1 MARWLNLLT
10 TGHHHNDGMHRL
22 ASCPGVDPPEDVVLV
37 EQPAADVLFLS
48 SAGTDLSTLSRLLGE
63 SGTQHWKHRIRAL
76 SLSCLDHPAQLDHY
90 LSTTASRARVIVV
103 RLLGSRGHW
112 SYGLDQLQDWQAA
125 ANDRQL
131 IVLAGTE
138 DQDAA
143 LNALGS
149 VDPRLA
155 DALAALLR
163 EGGRQNMAGLL
174 TVLEQLLNQQTPDPD
189 AVVSHPLADPLPW
202 DWRDDPGARVGV
214 VLYRALLQAGD
225 EQLATTL
232 VEGLR
237 VAGLCPRL
245 IWVSGLR
252 DPAIQAGVRDLLMR
266 ENVAVVITGTS
277 FASVRHEDAG
287 LGSPIWEHLNR
298 PVLQLLSSSRPRAN
312 WQNSSRGLDPL
323 DLSLQVVMPELDGRI
338 TTRPCAFRDLQADPH
353 GLATA
358 IPSLIPEPDGISWL
372 IEHARRWV
380 ALQQT
385 PTDQRR
391 ISLVL
396 ANYPVRDGRL
406 ANGVGLDTPASCVAI
421 LNWLQ
426 ADGVDLGDHPL
437 PDSGDALMRALVKGR
452 TNDPESFHRAALDHL
467 PLAEYLAWWRTI
479 PDAAKATIR
488 ARWGDPE
495 QACDLSAEGFPIHG
509 LRFGHVVVL
518 IQPDRG
524 YDPDQIADLHS
535 PDLPPP
541 HRYLAQYLWLRQRQ
555 RTQLLVHVGKHGSA
569 EWLPGKGVGL
579 SPACGPELVLGAIPH
594 LYPFI
599 VNDPGEGS
607 QAKRRGQAVILDHL
621 TPPLGRAGLHGPLQR
636 LESLLDEMVDARQMG
651 AERAGPL
658 QRTILTALRELN
670 WQNLPTQKALQ
681 DNPEALEACLDD
693 AETYLCELKE
703 SQIRTGLHRLGQRPE
718 RTAER
723 ELLIALARAPQQG
736 LRGLTQAMAEALGL
750 TFDPWSQEDGDP
762 LKESDQDRLHQLG
775 LGAARRV
782 ADGTAWLEEQALLL
796 VETMLEDSRPQGL
809 CPDLHDWI
817 HQTPQA
823 AELILLNDQLWPRLK
838 ACAEAERN
846 GLLAVTQGLRL
857 AAGPS
862 GAPSRGR
869 TDVLPTGRN
878 FYSVDL
884 RGLPTEAAWDLGR
897 RSAEQLLDL
906 HLLDQG
912 EPLRHL
918 ALSVWGT
925 ATMRNGGEDI
935 AQLLALIGVRPV
947 WDGPTRRLSD
957 LEVIPL
963 SLLGRPRVD
972 VVLRI
977 SGLFRDAFPQLVG
990 WVEQAQ
996 RMVAALNESE
1006 NDNPLAALTRSQ
1018 GAQPR
1023 IFGSAPGAYG
1033 AGLQAL
1039 IDNGSWS
1046 ERGDLGEAFLEWSQ
1060 WRYDGSADPVR
1071 DRESLQQAL
1080 GRVQVVL
1087 HNQDNREH
1095 DLLDSDDYYQFQ
1107 GGLSAA
1113 VEAVSGERPALWFAD
1128 HSRRERPRI
1137 HKLERE
1143 LDKVMRSRLLNPRWL
1158 EGMQKH
1164 GYKGAFEM
1172 GASLDYLFAYDAATG
1187 RVPDWSYG
1195 AICEQWL
1202 NDPEIVDFLATRN
1215 PWVLRDMAERLLE
1228 AANRGL
1234 WNSSTS
1240 QQQDQLKDLVGRSEA
1255 LVERGGFTC

>member
-1 MARWLNLLT
+1 
-10 TGHHHNDGMHRL
+10 MHRL

-37 EQPAADVLFLS
+37 EQPEAEVLFLS
-48 SAGTDLSTLSRLLGE
+48 SAGTDLSTLSHLLGE
-63 SGTQHWKHRIRAL
+63 QTQHPWLNRIRAL
-76 SLSCLDHPAQLDHY
+76 SLTSLDHPAQLDHY
-90 LSTTASRARVIVV
+90 LATTAVAARIVVV

-112 SYGLDQLQDWQAA
+112 SYGLDQLQQWQQQHPG
-125 ANDRQL
+125 RHL

-138 DQDAA
+138 DQDAS
-143 LNALGS
+143 LSALGS
-149 VDPRLA
+149 IDPVLARRLS
-155 DALAALLR
+155 DLLR
-163 EGGRQNMAGLL
+163 EGGVPNMAELL
-174 TVLEQLLNQQTPDPD
+174 KALEMILRGDTPEPGS
-189 AVVSHPLADPLPW
+189 VVTHPLADPLPW
-202 DWRDDPGARVGV
+202 DWLPDPGPRVGV

-225 EQLATTL
+225 DALAKAL
-232 VEGLR
+232 NARLR
-237 VAGLCPRL
+237 AAGLCPRL

-252 DPAIQAGVRDLLMR
+252 NPIVQAGVRDLLAR
-266 ENVAVVITGTS
+266 EEVAVVITGTS
-277 FASVRHEDAG
+277 FASVRQEDAG
-287 LGSPIWEHLNR
+287 LGSPLWEQLDR
-298 PVLQLLSSSRPRAN
+298 PVLQLLCSSRTKAT
-312 WQNSSRGLDPL
+312 WESSSRGLDPL

-338 TTRPCAFRDLQADPH
+338 TTRPCAFRDLQADPN

-358 IPSLIPEPDGISWL
+358 IPTLVPDGEGLDWVV
-372 IEHARRWV
+372 EHARRWV
-380 ALQQT
+380 ELQST
-385 PTDQRR
+385 PAAQRR
-391 ISLVL
+391 VSLVL

-421 LNWLQ
+421 LNWLREE
-426 ADGVDLGDHPL
+426 GLDLGADDL
-437 PDSGDALMRALVKGR
+437 PASGDALMQALLRGR
-452 TNDPESFHRAALDHL
+452 TNDPESSHRPPLASL
-467 PLAEYLAWWRTI
+467 PLSDYLAWWQDV
-479 PDAAKATIR
+479 PDSARQAIT
-488 ARWGDPE
+488 ARWGPPE
-495 QACDLSAEGFPIHG
+495 QACDRDGLGFPIHG
-509 LRFGHVVVL
+509 IRFGAVVVL
-518 IQPDRG
+518 VQPDRG
-524 YDPDQIADLHS
+524 YDPEQIADLHS

-541 HRYLAQYLWLRQRQ
+541 HRYLAQYLWLRAQQ

-579 SPACGPELVLGAIPH
+579 SPGCGPQLVLGAIPH

-636 LESLLDEMVDARQMG
+636 LEALLDEMVDARELG
-651 AERAGPL
+651 SERASTL
-658 QRTILTALRELN
+658 QRTIVATLRELN
-670 WQNLPTQKALQ
+670 WPNLPSDRAISDDPTTV
-681 DNPEALEACLDD
+681 DRCLDD

-703 SQIRTGLHRLGQRPE
+703 SQIRTGLHRLGQRPAPA
-718 RTAER
+718 AEQ
-723 ELLIALARAPQQG
+723 ELLIAMARAPQRG
-736 LRGLTQAMAEALGL
+736 CLGLTQAMARHLELH
-750 TFDPWSQEDGDP
+750 FDPWSQEDGERLDDH
-762 LKESDQDRLHQLG
+762 DQRRLGQLG
-775 LGAARRV
+775 CGNARRV
-782 ADGTAWLEEQALLL
+782 GDGTAWLETQALHLINQL
-796 VETMLEDSRPQGL
+796 VENKPVEEL
-809 CPDLHDWI
+809 CPALAAWS
-817 HQTPQA
+817 HQSPAPQ
-823 AELILLNDQLWPRLK
+823 EWTLVKETLWPALK
-838 ACAEAERN
+838 ACAGAERR
-846 GLLAVTQGLRL
+846 GFLAVAQGRRL

-906 HLLDQG
+906 HLLDHG
-912 EPLRHL
+912 EPLKHL

-947 WDGPTRRLSD
+947 WDGPTRRLTD

-996 RMVAALNESE
+996 QMVARLDEQAE
-1006 NDNPLAALTRSQ
+1006 DNPLAALTREQ
-1018 GAQPR
+1018 GMQAR

-1039 IDNGSWS
+1039 IDSGVWS
-1046 ERGDLGEAFLEWSQ
+1046 ERAELGEAFLQWSQ
-1060 WRYDGSADPVR
+1060 WRYDGSSNPVQ
-1071 DRESLQQAL
+1071 DLEGLKTAL

-1095 DLLDSDDYYQFQ
+1095 DLLDSDDYYQFH

-1113 VEAVSGERPALWFAD
+1113 VEAVSGERPTLWFAD
-1128 HSRRERPRI
+1128 HSRHERLRI
-1137 HKLERE
+1137 HPLERE
-1143 LDKVMRSRLLNPRWL
+1143 LDKVIRSRLLNPRWL
-1158 EGMQKH
+1158 EGMRSH

-1172 GASLDYLFAYDAATG
+1172 GASLDYLFAYDASTG
-1187 RVPDWSYG
+1187 RVPDWSYS
-1195 AICEQWL
+1195 AVHEQWL
-1202 NDPEIVDFLATRN
+1202 KDPINHDFLIRHN

-1234 WNSSTS
+1234 WEGASTADL
-1240 QQQDQLKDLVGRSEA
+1240 DQLKELVGESEA
-1255 LVERGGFTC
+1255 LVERGEFTC

>member
-1 MARWLNLLT
+1 
-10 TGHHHNDGMHRL
+10 MHRL

-37 EQPAADVLFLS
+37 EQPAAEVLFLS
-48 SAGTDLSTLSRLLGE
+48 SAGTDLSTLSHLLGE
-63 SGTQHWKHRIRAL
+63 QDDHPWRDRIRAL

-90 LSTTASRARVIVV
+90 LATTASSARIVLV

-112 SYGLDQLQDWQAA
+112 SYGLDQLQLWQKEAE
-125 ANDRQL
+125 NREL

-143 LNALGS
+143 LNPLGS
-149 VDPRLA
+149 IDLRLA
-155 DALAALLR
+155 DRLAALLR
-163 EGGRQNMAGLL
+163 EGGSQNMMELL
-174 TVLEQLLNQQTPDPD
+174 RVMEQLLRQQVPDPD
-189 AVVSHPLADPLPW
+189 AVTPHPLADPLPW
-202 DWRDDPGARVGV
+202 DWQNDPGPRIGV
-214 VLYRALLQAGD
+214 LLYRALLQAGD
-225 EQLATTL
+225 ELLANTL
-232 VEGLR
+232 SSGLR
-237 VAGLCPRL
+237 KAGLCPRL

-252 DPAIQAGVRDLLMR
+252 NQVIQTGVRDLLSR
-266 ENVAVVITGTS
+266 EGVAVVITGTS
-277 FASVRHEDAG
+277 FASVRQEEAG
-287 LGSPIWEHLNR
+287 LGSPIWEQLDR
-298 PVLQLLSSSRPRAN
+298 PVLQLLSSSRPRSS
-312 WQNSSRGLDPL
+312 WQSSSRGLDPL
-323 DLSLQVVMPELDGRI
+323 DLSLQVVLPELDGRI
-338 TTRPCAFRDLQADPH
+338 TTRPCAFRDQQSDPNA
-353 GLATA
+353 LATA
-358 IPSLIPEPDGISWL
+358 IPSLVPNESGIQWL
-372 IEHARRWV
+372 IEHAKRWV
-380 ALQQT
+380 ELQET
-385 PTDQRR
+385 PVNQRR

-406 ANGVGLDTPASCVAI
+406 ANGVGLDTPASSVSI
-421 LNWLQ
+421 LEWLRD
-426 ADGVDLGDHPL
+426 DGVDVGDAEL
-437 PDSGDALMRALVKGR
+437 PDSGDALMRALLSGR

-467 PLAEYLAWWRTI
+467 RLRDYLDWWKTVPEDARTAI
-479 PDAAKATIR
+479 A
-488 ARWGDPE
+488 ARWGEPE
-495 QACDLSAEGFPIHG
+495 QACDLYLGGFPIHG
-509 LRFGHVVVL
+509 LRFGAVVVL

-541 HRYLAQYLWLRQRQ
+541 HRYLAQYLWLRQNQ
-555 RTQLLVHVGKHGSA
+555 QTQLLVHIGKHGSA

-579 SPACGPELVLGAIPH
+579 SASCGPELALGAIPH

-636 LESLLDEMVDARQMG
+636 LEALLDEMVDVRQMG
-651 AERAGPL
+651 ADRAVPL
-658 QRTILTALRELN
+658 QQTIVQTLRELN
-670 WQNLPTQKALQ
+670 WPDLPNPRELK
-681 DNPEALEACLDD
+681 DNPEVLDACLDA

-703 SQIRTGLHRLGQRPE
+703 SQIRTGLHRLGQRPDKA
-718 RTAER
+718 AER
-723 ELLIALARAPQQG
+723 ELLVALARSPQQG
-736 LRGLTQAMAEALGL
+736 RRGLTQAMAQQLRL
-750 TFDPWSQEDGDP
+750 RFDPWTQEDGDP
-762 LKESDQDRLHQLG
+762 LEAVDRKRLDQLG
-775 LGAARRV
+775 VPQARRV
-782 ADGTAWLEEQALLL
+782 GDGTAWLEEQALLL
-796 VETMLEDSRPQGL
+796 VDQVLEERQPTEL
-809 CPDLHDWI
+809 CAELQAWVVQQPL
-817 HQTPQA
+817 A
-823 AELILLNDQLWPRLK
+823 AELILLQEQLWPRLD
-838 ACAEAERN
+838 ACAALERS
-846 GLLAVTQGLRL
+846 GFLAATRGKRV

-884 RGLPTEAAWDLGR
+884 RGLPTETAWDLGR

-906 HLLDQG
+906 HLMDHG

-947 WDGPTRRLSD
+947 WDGPTRRLTD

-963 SLLGRPRVD
+963 TLLGRPRVD

-996 RMVAALNESE
+996 RMVASLDESHD
-1006 NDNPLAALTRSQ
+1006 DNPLAALTRTE
-1018 GAQPR
+1018 GEQPR

-1039 IDNGSWS
+1039 IDNGAWT
-1046 ERGDLGEAFLEWSQ
+1046 ERGDLGEAFLQWSH
-1060 WRYDGSADPVR
+1060 WRYDGSANPVKDLR
-1071 DRESLQQAL
+1071 GLQSAL
-1080 GRVQVVL
+1080 GRVEVVL
-1087 HNQDNREH
+1087 QNQDNREH

-1113 VEAVSGERPALWFAD
+1113 VEAISGNRPQLWFAD

-1137 HKLERE
+1137 HTLERE

-1158 EGMQKH
+1158 KGMQEH

-1202 NDPEIVDFLATRN
+1202 NDPEIVEFLASHN

-1234 WNSSTS
+1234 WSSQTP
-1240 QQQDQLKDLVGRSEA
+1240 QQRNQLKELVGRSEA